1 MKHNSTNKTAIEISK
16 DKGINLT
23 NKRRKIFDIVIKSAK
38 PISAYDIVSEFQETY
53 DEQIPVMSVYRILN
67 FLIDNGLV
75 HKLDSINQYIVC
87 EHLDCEHE
95 HLNTQFLICN
105 DCNST
110 EEIMI
115 RDELHQQLTN
125 DIDQTGFKLKE
136 LKFELHGICANC
148 QPKK

>member
-1 MKHNSTNKTAIEISK
+1 MKHNSSNKTAIEISK

-87 EHLDCEHE
+87 KHLDCEHE

>member
-87 EHLDCEHE
+87 KHLDCEHE

>member
-1 MKHNSTNKTAIEISK
+1 MKHNSSNKTAIEISK